1 MAMTMMNAGLAALA
15 LVLVG
20 CGPAAQGNAA
30 HSDARGADE
39 SLTAS
44 NQNTAPAAGEKTS
57 MDQPAQTENQGET
70 ADANREVPIR
80 ELVGNW
86 TVEKLWVDTSGVTA
100 YALDDPAAVG
110 SVMAVTPETIKW
122 TKSAS
127 DQFASEDVCGGPT
140 PIIIRDAASAQQT
153 GASMQAAIRYF
164 AIPKNSLGP
173 LHEMACSESGNWGPE
188 AAGGSNFYP
197 VSGGRM
203 VMNWYDGA
211 VLLLRRQ

>member
-1 MAMTMMNAGLAALA
+1 MAMNRMNAGVVALA
-15 LVLVG
+15 LMLAG
-20 CGPAAQGNAA
+20 CGPAAEG
-30 HSDARGADE
+30 DARVADKP
-39 SLTAS
+39 LIDTDQKA
-44 NQNTAPAAGEKTS
+44 APAAKDTTA
-57 MDQPAQTENQGET
+57 MDEPAQTESRAET

-110 SVMAVTPETIKW
+110 SVMAVTPETLKW

-127 DQFASEDVCGGPT
+127 DQFASEDICGGPT
-140 PIIIRDAASAQQT
+140 PIIIRDAESAKQT

-164 AIPKNSLGP
+164 AIPKNALGP

-197 VSGGRM
+197 VSGGRK
-203 VMNWYDGA
+203 VMSWYDGA